1 MFNVR
6 WFAVAVVVLAVTGCV
21 AAPIQH
27 TMPGGQRG
35 IAGGRGQIVTVAQS
49 EIGAGIQPSTISA
62 ATGGGLLIALV
73 DAGIN
78 NARAKT
84 AEAAIVP
91 VRDALTDFY
100 FEQRAMAASEALAER
115 TPWLGVTRTELNKDP
130 SNASF
135 SKALDASPNPQTLTT
150 TYSYLLDQNFRV
162 AKLSVTVAL
171 IKKALPKN
179 GKPEHR
185 ALLANAVF
193 ARTFVFVVPLRN
205 PTEEMD
211 QNAVLWAK
219 DGGKPIE
226 ESLNKALQKALVV
239 IQKALEQSEAQEK
252 KVQAGKVER
261 LYGGYAG
268 KVIETDA
275 DGTLVLGGL
284 GEWIYV
290 FRA

>member
-1 MFNVR
+1 MLNKLR
-6 WFAVAVVVLAVTGCV
+6 IAAAIVVLALTGCSV
-21 AAPIQH
+21 PIQH
-27 TMPGGQRG
+27 TLPGGQRG
-35 IAGGRGQIVTVAQS
+35 IAGGRGLIVTVAQS

-62 ATGGGLLIALV
+62 ATGGGLLVALV

-115 TPWLGVTRTELNKDP
+115 APWLGVTQTQLNKDP
-130 SNASF
+130 SNAAF
-135 SKALDASPNPQTLTT
+135 SKALDAAPNPQQLTT
-150 TYSYLLDQNFRV
+150 TYDYLLDNNFRM
-162 AKLSVTVAL
+162 AKLGVTVAL
-171 IKKALPKN
+171 LRKSLPKN
-179 GKPEHR
+179 GKAGDR
-185 ALLANAVF
+185 ALLSNAVF

-205 PTEEMD
+205 PTEEMH
-211 QNAVLWAK
+211 QNAALWAK

-226 ESLNKALQKALVV
+226 ESLNKALQKAVV
-239 IQKALEQSEAQEK
+239 VMQKAFEHSEAQEQ
-252 KVQAGKVER
+252 KVKAGKVER
-261 LYGGYAG
+261 LYGGYVG
-268 KVIETDA
+268 RVIETDA
-275 DGTLVLGGL
+275 DGTLVLGEF